1 MAHIFTCHEV
11 VTLTSFLDGVCVFLG
26 SYLHH
31 KLLGDFQLKNAR
43 RSPDFFFFL
52 YDENMTCLENVF
64 VCLFVLTYRIK

>member
-43 RSPDFFFFL
+43 RSPDFFFF
-52 YDENMTCLENVF
+52 F
-64 VCLFVLTYRIK
+64 V